1 MPDQSRLRRFVRPV
15 FLFGAAVPILAIA
28 GLSAVASVVDVAFG
42 DLLFGLTVVAAL
54 AWTLVGVSGR
64 RLDAARPSGELHRGS
79 ASDYGREQSEGSYAR
94 LTAPFRLLVVLSG
107 TVVLG
112 WLWVVVG

>member
-1 MPDQSRLRRFVRPV
+1 MPEQPRLRRFARPV
-15 FLFGAAVPILAIA
+15 LLFGVGVPLLAIA
-28 GLSAVASVVDVAFG
+28 ALYAVASAVDVAFG

-79 ASDYGREQSEGSYAR
+79 ASDYGREQSAGSYAR